1 MAENFDLLDFGP
13 EPTHT
18 EPEPQLPPD
27 PREVPE
33 EPNEPV
39 DPAGEPLPDEEGD
52 HESALLARLEEETG
66 RRLQLER
73 EVPVNEETTREPE
86 SDPDFL
92 DGLDL
97 DEVLSSSENLNR
109 LLLAVYNRGV
119 SESMR
124 RASDNVLGSV
134 QDLVSRYVR
143 EQLTMSEM
151 VKEFYEQNED
161 LRPFRRTV
169 AAYAK
174 DISRDNPEL
183 KPQEVFAKTATHV
196 RTALKLKKLEARDAV
211 VKPSKSFA
219 PQRGRKAN
227 LEPELVGIE
236 KEIMELVDL

>member
-18 EPEPQLPPD
+18 EPEPELPPD
-27 PREVPE
+27 PREAVPAEPEPVTEPE
-33 EPNEPV
+33 E
-39 DPAGEPLPDEEGD
+39 LEGD
-52 HESALLARLEEETG
+52 RESVLLARLEEETG

-73 EVPVNEETTREPE
+73 ELPTEETTTASPE
-86 SDPDFL
+86 ADPDFL

-134 QDLVSRYVR
+134 QDLVTRYVR

-161 LRPFRRTV
+161 LRPLRRTV

-174 DISRDNPEL
+174 EISKEHPEL
-183 KPQEVFAKTATHV
+183 PPHEVFAQTATKV
-196 RTALKLKKLEARDAV
+196 RTALKLKTITAPANGA
-211 VKPSKSFA
+211 KPSRSFA
-219 PQRGRKAN
+219 PQRGRKVN
-227 LEPELVGIE
+227 LEPELTGIE

>member
-13 EPTHT
+13 AEESTTSEIEPQSIETPPETESEPTA
-18 EPEPQLPPD
+18 EPS
-27 PREVPE
+27 PE
-33 EPNEPV
+33 N
-39 DPAGEPLPDEEGD
+39 EEGD
-52 HESALLARLEEETG
+52 YESALLARLEEETG
-66 RRLQLER
+66 KRLQLER
-73 EVPVNEETTREPE
+73 EIVPEEPATEPE
-86 SDPDFL
+86 ADPDFL
-92 DGLDL
+92 KDLDL

-143 EQLTMSEM
+143 EQLTMTEM
-151 VKEFYEQNED
+151 VKEFYDTNPD

-174 DISRDNPEL
+174 DISKDNPEL
-183 KPQEVFAKTATHV
+183 KPQEVFAQTATKI
-196 RTALKLKKLEARDAV
+196 RTALKLKKLDTPARA
-211 VKPSKSFA
+211 SKSFA
-219 PQRGRKAN
+219 PQRGRKVN
-227 LEPELVGIE
+227 LEPELTGIE

>member
-1 MAENFDLLDFGP
+1 MAENFDLLDFGPP

-27 PREVPE
+27 PRETVPA
-33 EPNEPV
+33 EPEPAA
-39 DPAGEPLPDEEGD
+39 PEPSDEPEGD
-52 HESALLARLEEETG
+52 REAALLARLEEETG

-73 EVPVNEETTREPE
+73 ELPITDATEPE
-86 SDPDFL
+86 PEADPDFL
-92 DGLDL
+92 KDLDL

-134 QDLVSRYVR
+134 QDLVTRYVR

-161 LRPFRRTV
+161 LRPLRRTV

-174 DISRDNPEL
+174 EISKEHPEL
-183 KPQEVFAKTATHV
+183 PPQDVFSQTAVKV
-196 RTALKLKKLEARDAV
+196 RTALKLKQIVAPPRA
-211 VKPSKSFA
+211 SKSFA
-219 PQRGRKAN
+219 PQRGRKVN
-227 LEPELVGIE
+227 LEPELTGIE

>member
-1 MAENFDLLDFGP
+1 MAEQNFDLLDFGP
-13 EPTHT
+13 AA
-18 EPEPQLPPD
+18 EPELIPAETSEHIPAEPVEPIEFESSQ
-27 PREVPE
+27 E
-33 EPNEPV
+33 EPEST
-39 DPAGEPLPDEEGD
+39 DS

-73 EVPVNEETTREPE
+73 EIPVEESTRETQ

-92 DGLDL
+92 EGLDL

-134 QDLVSRYVR
+134 SELVSRYVR
-143 EQLTMSEM
+143 EQLSMSEM

-161 LRPFRRTV
+161 LRPLRRTV

-174 DISRDNPEL
+174 EISRENPEL
-183 KPQEVFAKTATHV
+183 KPYEVFSQTATKV
-196 RTALKLKKLEARDAV
+196 RTALKLKKISPPAT
-211 VKPSKSFA
+211 PSKSFA
-219 PQRGRKAN
+219 PQRGRKVS
-227 LEPELVGIE
+227 LEPELTGIE
-236 KEIMELVDL
+236 KEIMELVDI